1 MDICTVR
8 EPNLAS
14 LSNQTVGDVLRRTE
28 ANKKEPQRL
37 GSGDAVGVLT
47 GGMQEE
53 KHQEL
58 GIPIPLPVQTG

>member
-8 EPNLAS
+8 ELNLAS
-14 LSNQTVGDVLRRTE
+14 LSNQTVGDAPGGAE
-28 ANKKEPQRL
+28 ANKKEPKWL
-37 GSGDAVGVLT
+37 GSGDIVGVMA

-58 GIPIPLPVQTG
+58 GRPIPLPVQTG